1 MNRTRANI
9 AILESSPIIF
19 EGIVTILSK
28 YNNNVTYYHFKSIDD
43 LKKYCFSYKID
54 IAIINPLHIIN
65 IQNEFLKFKKE
76 HKEIYLLGI
85 VYSLIDRTISD
96 FFDEIIHINDTADVV
111 IAKLHNALSTT
122 KDPIKSHD
130 VLTSREKDILIQL
143 LKGLSNKEIAD
154 ELNISIHTVISHRKN
169 IIKKTGI
176 KSLSGLTIYA
186 ISKKIVPLDTIMR

>member
-54 IAIINPLHIIN
+54 IAIINPIHIIN

-111 IAKLHNALSTT
+111 IAKLHNALRTT

-186 ISKKIVPLDTIMR
+186 ISKKIVPLGTIMR